1 MTFGS
6 GDYTFELDKN
16 WGRLPE
22 GYEFFQVAGVAVD
35 KDDQVYVYN
44 RSAHPL
50 MVFDREGNFVKSWGV
65 EFANPHGIHIAP
77 DGSVFLADRDAHVIL
92 KYSPDEQLLLTLG
105 TRDRPSDTGYT
116 LPERV
121 VHRAAGPFNLP
132 TGIAVTADTGDIF
145 VSDGYGNA
153 RVHKYNSTGALI
165 TSWGAPGSANPVD
178 FNLPH
183 GVTLDNEGN
192 LIVCDRENGR
202 LQIFDQDGEFLYMR
216 QGFRQPADAVVGP
229 NDEIY
234 VAELGHRLTIID
246 DDGNILARWGDDSS
260 HDPGQFV
267 APHGIAIDSRGD
279 IYVGEVLE
287 GQRIQ
292 KFVRQ

>member
-6 GDYTFELDKN
+6 GDYTFELDEN

-35 KDDQVYVYN
+35 NDDQVYVYN

-65 EFANPHGIHIAP
+65 EFANPHDIHIAP
-77 DGSVFLADRDAHVIL
+77 DGSVFLADRDVHVVL
-92 KYSPDEQLLLTLG
+92 KYSPDERLLLTLG

-192 LIVCDRENGR
+192 LVVCDRENIR
-202 LQIFDQDGEFLYMR
+202 LQFFSPLSTTTAISW
-216 QGFRQPADAVVGP
+216 PAGATTAATIP
-229 NDEIY
+229 
-234 VAELGHRLTIID
+234 ASSSRRTASPLTR
-246 DDGNILARWGDDSS
+246 AATSTSAKSS
-260 HDPGQFV
+260 K
-267 APHGIAIDSRGD
+267 ASASRS
-279 IYVGEVLE
+279 L
-287 GQRIQ
+287 
-292 KFVRQ
+292 